1 MARASRRL
9 RALRTPKAWDQH
21 PVGGLST
28 LGMSRGPERAGGA
41 PRCDALSQTHQSHTT
56 PPLYVSATQ
65 SKPMSLSGRHS
76 QSLQSN
82 SVLCGTSICLLIWSA
97 RDQAGVLLLA
107 SSWRGVSV
115 R

>member
-1 MARASRRL
+1 MARVSRRL

-21 PVGGLST
+21 PIGGLST

-41 PRCDALSQTHQSHTT
+41 PLCDALSQTHQSHTT
-56 PPLYVSATQ
+56 PPLYISATQ

-82 SVLCGTSICLLIWSA
+82 SVLWGTSICLLIWGA
-97 RDQAGVLLLA
+97 HDQAGVLLLA